1 MHLWRGSIVVR
12 TEIKVRQKDIIL
24 ISGIVVEGHRVASG
38 PSKEY
43 PYGSLERQKPFFK
56 AGGLDLERFFLGTLN
71 VSIAPLWFEMIQPTY
86 IFRQIA
92 WTDLH
97 PPEDF
102 SFSPCRVRFQG
113 KEYEGYIYYPHLETK
128 IRHFQNPSMIE
139 VITERI
145 PGIRYGSRLELAL
158 DPAAI
163 RIHAE

>member
-1 MHLWRGSIVVR
+1 M
-12 TEIKVRQKDIIL
+12 QKDL
-24 ISGIVVEGHRVASG
+24 IHVSGTVVEGYRVASG
-38 PSKEY
+38 PSKNY
-43 PYGSLERQKPFFK
+43 PYSSLERQKPFFK

-71 VSIAPLWFEMIQPTY
+71 VSIAPLRFEMVRPAYT
-86 IFRQIA
+86 FLQIA

-113 KEYEGYIYYPHLETK
+113 KEYESYIYYPHPGTK
-128 IRHFQNPSMIE
+128 IRHFQNPSLIE
-139 VITERI
+139 VITEKI
-145 PGIRYGSRLELAL
+145 PGIEYGAHLELAL